1 MELLSLNPRKQD
13 KEEVSIRNT
22 PLPLVIKLKKEAEG
36 RVSELLHCG
45 TELIWGADHDI
56 EDLNDGEESEYDFF
70 SNFSCPKCHSYV
82 EVFHYNGPIEDDEV

>member
-1 MELLSLNPRKQD
+1 MQLLSLNPRKQD
-13 KEEVSIRNT
+13 KEEVSIRNI
-22 PLPLVIKLKKEAEG
+22 PLPLVIKLKKKQRAG
-36 RVSELLHCG
+36 QVNCWHCG